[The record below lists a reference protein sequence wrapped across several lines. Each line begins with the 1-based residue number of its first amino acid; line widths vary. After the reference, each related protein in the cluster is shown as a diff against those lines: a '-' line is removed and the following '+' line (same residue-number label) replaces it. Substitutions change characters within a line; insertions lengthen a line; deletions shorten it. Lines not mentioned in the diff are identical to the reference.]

1 MNPQGMNL
9 DEKILPEYLKEVGY
23 ETHAVGKWHLGSA
36 LKFKKAFYSPNYIIF
51 EFARTAEEIP

>member
-1 MNPQGMNL
+1 MSDPIGTMNPQGMNL

-36 LKFKKAFYSPNYIIF
+36 LKF
-51 EFARTAEEIP
+51 